1 MIKVN
6 QVTSEGSVQAVA
18 AQNHGLVWERLC
30 GLAAKR
36 GIIVAL
42 EDFTPFAIGNYFDA
56 LYFTA
61 KGTHYIAINSC
72 LPEEKKDFVLAHE
85 LGHYAL
91 HKQKGNL
98 VFGIDPE
105 HRLRYEEQA
114 NRFARLLLQM
124 ISRGEC
130 FIVSCCSVLSQV
142 DEVLNFCL

>member
-42 EDFTPFAIGNYFDA
+42 EDFTPFAIGNYFEA

-72 LPEEKKDFVLAHE
+72 LSEEKRVFVLAHE
-85 LGHYAL
+85 MGHHAL
-91 HKQKGNL
+91 HRRCGDL
-98 VFGIDPE
+98 IFEISPGE
-105 HRLRYEEQA
+105 RTEYEKQA
-114 NRFARLLLQM
+114 NRFARLLLR
-124 ISRGEC
+124 IIGC
-130 FIVSCCSVLSQV
+130 
-142 DEVLNFCL
+142 